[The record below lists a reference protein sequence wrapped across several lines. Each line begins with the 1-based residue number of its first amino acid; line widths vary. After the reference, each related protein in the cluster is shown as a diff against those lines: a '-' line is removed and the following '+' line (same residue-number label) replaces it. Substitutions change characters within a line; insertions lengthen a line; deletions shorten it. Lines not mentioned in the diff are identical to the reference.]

1 MTALQEKKE
10 EIVKILIKCPRV
22 DVNVK
27 NTSGD
32 NLVLVALNNKKMEI
46 VKEIIR
52 CDRLEASAKMSL
64 EEKARYLLPF
74 LVDYYI
80 LLFISQDRRD

>member
-1 MTALQEKKE
+1 MK
-10 EIVKILIKCPRV
+10 VLINCPRV

-27 NTSGD
+27 NISRES
-32 NLVLVALNNKKMEI
+32 LIMVALKESKMNI
-46 VKEIIR
+46 VKEIIK